1 MGAPDLIF
9 ELRRKG
15 YSIRAD
21 GGYLDISPA
30 DNLPPD
36 LVKQLKQRKT
46 EILTELQRETEDLQ
60 AAAGDDW
67 PDIKDDPE
75 ALDALA
81 KAIQTRRMRE
91 RGEIPPHYTSS
102 TTCKCCG
109 AVPIFEGVPERVEGC
124 PWCSNRAAGLPL
136 PKALH

>member
-1 MGAPDLIF
+1 MGAPDFIF

-36 LVKQLKQRKT
+36 LVQQLKQSKA

-60 AAAGDDW
+60 EAFEERAAIMEFDGGL
-67 PDIKDDPE
+67 PRHE
-75 ALDALA
+75 AEALA
-81 KAIQTRRMRE
+81 KA
-91 RGEIPPHYTSS
+91 
-102 TTCKCCG
+102 
-109 AVPIFEGVPERVEGC
+109 
-124 PWCSNRAAGLPL
+124 
-136 PKALH
+136 LH

>member
-9 ELRRKG
+9 ELRRTG

-36 LVKQLKQRKT
+36 LVQQLKQSKA

-60 AAAGDDW
+60 EAFEERAAIMEFDGGL
-67 PDIKDDPE
+67 PRHE
-75 ALDALA
+75 AEALA
-81 KAIQTRRMRE
+81 KA
-91 RGEIPPHYTSS
+91 
-102 TTCKCCG
+102 
-109 AVPIFEGVPERVEGC
+109 
-124 PWCSNRAAGLPL
+124 
-136 PKALH
+136 LH